1 MWLGGGCA
9 KPSTSITRGLKT
21 RRGFRRKGEDRMSD
35 YMFMLESHLS
45 ADQFRVVNDVQT
57 LAWAAGVGVFLTGGA
72 MRDMLGGFPVRDLD
86 FTVEGSALKLARAA
100 EQKYGA
106 KILSTDDLRKSA
118 ELRFPSGVTAEIG
131 TAHSERFP
139 KSGSKPQ
146 VSPATIHEDLRT
158 RDFTINAIALSLNK
172 ASLGLL
178 IDPTN
183 GAGDIERKE
192 LRAIHNYSFY
202 DDPSRMLRLARFRV
216 RLGYAVDERTKLQ
229 AENAREAEMLT
240 RITPEALGI
249 ELHHIAKEPNV
260 ADLIHALEEE
270 HLLSLYSPVLEG
282 AKANAAG
289 LTKLQKARQM
299 APFGWDLRINLLP
312 LFLAVL
318 LEKLNAKER
327 SEFFKAAG
335 IDKAE
340 SSGIQKLEAAAKK
353 LERDLKNPKLQKPS
367 QLYKVIIKTPG
378 EQIMYLAVYSGQR
391 IVQDRIR
398 NYFQKY
404 LPAAAEITDEIVA
417 ATGVAPG
424 TPKFAKAKE
433 EMVLKRLDARPKKP
447 EPVPE
452 PAPPPPPMSSF
463 ARGPGPRAPR

>member
-1 MWLGGGCA
+1 
-9 KPSTSITRGLKT
+9 
-21 RRGFRRKGEDRMSD
+21 MSD

-45 ADQFRVVNDVQT
+45 ADQFRVVGEIQA
-57 LAWAAGVGVFLTGGA
+57 LAAAAGASLFLTGGA
-72 MRDMLGGFPVRDLD
+72 LRDMLGGFPVRDLD
-86 FTVEGSALKLARAA
+86 FTVEGSAVKLARAA

-106 KILSTDDLRKSA
+106 EVVSTDELRKSV
-118 ELRFPSGVTAEIG
+118 ELCFPRGVTAEIG
-131 TAHSERFP
+131 AAHTERFP

-146 VSPATIHEDLRT
+146 VTPATIHEDLRT

-202 DDPSRMLRLARFRV
+202 DDPSRMLRMIRFKV
-216 RLGYAVDERTKLQ
+216 RLGYAIDERTGLQ
-229 AENAREAEMLT
+229 SENAREAEMLE
-240 RITPEALGI
+240 RISPEALGA
-249 ELHHIAKEPNV
+249 ELRHIAKEPNP
-260 ADLIHALEEE
+260 ADLMHALEEAK
-270 HLLSLYSPVLEG
+270 LLQLFSPALTG
-282 AKANAAG
+282 AAANAAG
-289 LTKLQKARQM
+289 FGKLQKARQL
-299 APFGWDLRINLLP
+299 APFGWDTRVNALP

-327 SEFFKAAG
+327 QELFKAAELTKG
-335 IDKAE
+335 EI
-340 SSGIQKLEAAAKK
+340 SSWQKLEAAAKK
-353 LERDLKNPKLQKPS
+353 LDRELKSPKLQKPS
-367 QLYKVIIKTPG
+367 QFYKAVVKTPG
-378 EQIMYLAVYSGQR
+378 EQILYLAVYSAQR

-404 LPAAAEITDEIVA
+404 LPAAAEITDEMVA
-417 ATGVAPG
+417 ATGVAAG
-424 TPKFAKAKE
+424 SPKFQKVKE
-433 EMVLKRLDARPKKP
+433 EMILKRLDARPKKP

-452 PAPPPPPMSSF
+452 PPPPPPPMSSF